1 MGKNWDRRQREEREG
16 KMRRYG
22 QDGGKEES
30 IWREVKGERKELR
43 GDDQRKMERKGLE
56 RKGMHERTNL

>member
-22 QDGGKEES
+22 KDGGKEES

-56 RKGMHERTNL
+56 RKGTGGA

>member
-1 MGKNWDRRQREEREG
+1 
-16 KMRRYG
+16 MRRYG
-22 QDGGKEES
+22 KDGGKEES

-56 RKGMHERTNL
+56 RKGTGGA